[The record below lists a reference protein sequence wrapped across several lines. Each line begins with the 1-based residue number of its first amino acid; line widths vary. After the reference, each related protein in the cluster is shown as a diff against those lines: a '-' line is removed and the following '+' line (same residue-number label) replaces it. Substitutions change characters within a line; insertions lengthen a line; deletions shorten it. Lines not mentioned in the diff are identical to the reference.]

1 MTDTKPQSSARDRA
15 MATTFGVLLGLAAP
29 LTAFGNAAL
38 GIAFGLAVLISLV
51 SLRRQESR
59 TLFIRP
65 LRTRAA
71 LAVGV
76 MLIWWTVSAVFS
88 ADPAG
93 SFEVIARVALFGLAF
108 CAVIQAAAQ
117 MRGAPR
123 AAENAFVLGLA
134 GVGVLAVLALA
145 VDTGL
150 LRLFKPLTDGP
161 IYPQDMFN
169 SYKSLLSI
177 ALPVAVWIAWR
188 RPEIWVRLTVAVALV
203 TGLALILGLQGQVSF
218 AALGGF
224 VGAVGAI
231 SLLWGAGRLGR
242 IARTVLIAG
251 VLVAALGGGAVI
263 LSKLPDAPITEAVR
277 DDPPLPAVD
286 VHRQAIWGFVFGK
299 ALERPILGHGIN
311 AIDKVEGAKQEV
323 LDFNQEY
330 VPAHPH
336 NWFLE
341 ILSETGFPGL
351 ILFATAII
359 LSMIAVGRLT
369 LRGRA
374 GGWAAIAV
382 MGAFWTSSLANFS
395 IWAAWWQIAYLAIL
409 AIPAAAL
416 MITRR

>member
-1 MTDTKPQSSARDRA
+1 
-15 MATTFGVLLGLAAP
+15 
-29 LTAFGNAAL
+29 
-38 GIAFGLAVLISLV
+38 
-51 SLRRQESR
+51 
-59 TLFIRP
+59 
-65 LRTRAA
+65 
-71 LAVGV
+71 
-76 MLIWWTVSAVFS
+76 
-88 ADPAG
+88 
-93 SFEVIARVALFGLAF
+93 
-108 CAVIQAAAQ
+108 
-117 MRGAPR
+117 
-123 AAENAFVLGLA
+123 
-134 GVGVLAVLALA
+134 
-145 VDTGL
+145 
-150 LRLFKPLTDGP
+150 
-161 IYPQDMFN
+161 
-169 SYKSLLSI
+169 
-177 ALPVAVWIAWR
+177 
-188 RPEIWVRLTVAVALV
+188 VRLTVVVALV

-231 SLLWGAGRLGR
+231 SLLWVAGRLGR

-277 DDPPLPAVD
+277 DNPPLPAVD